1 MCAKLNAN
9 LHDNL
14 TMRQAAAILTLAF
27 VHNVAMAQDVVLEPQ
42 RVSAHC
48 WFFQGE
54 SGMASLANK
63 GYMSN
68 AGFVVTDDGVVVFDA
83 LGTPALGRAMIV
95 AIRKITPAPIRRVV
109 ISHYHADH
117 VYGLQA
123 LNVTGAEIW
132 AQVKAKSYFT
142 SGVAEARLAQ
152 RRIDLAPW
160 VDESTRVVPPDVW
173 LDGDT
178 DFRMGGLTFRLI
190 YSGGAHSPEDM
201 MMMVVEDRIL
211 FAGDLIFAGRIP
223 FVGNADSRGWLGA
236 MEKLLRLEPPP
247 AVVIPGHG
255 GASRDPARDLAT
267 TRDYLLYLRQAM
279 GRAVRDLQSF
289 DEAYANTDW
298 SRFRSLPAF
307 DAANRGNAYGTYLL
321 MEEEEL
327 RSAKP

>member
-1 MCAKLNAN
+1 MKVQVV
-9 LHDNL
+9 
-14 TMRQAAAILTLAF
+14 TRRVAALLALGFTAIVT
-27 VHNVAMAQDVVLEPQ
+27 AQELVLEPQ
-42 RVSAHC
+42 RLSPHC

-68 AGFVVTDDGVVVFDA
+68 AGFVVTDDGVVVFDV
-83 LGTPALGRAMIV
+83 LGTPALGRAMIS
-95 AIRKITPAPIRRVV
+95 AIRKVTPAPIRRIV

-123 LNVTGAEIW
+123 FKGTGAETW
-132 AQVKAKSYFT
+132 AHVKAKAYFT

-160 VDESTRVVPPDVW
+160 IDETTRVIPPDVW

-201 MMMVVEDRIL
+201 MMMVVEDRVL

-236 MEKLLRLEPPP
+236 MEKLLLLRP
-247 AVVIPGHG
+247 APIVVIPGHG
-255 GASRDPARDLAT
+255 ASSRDAARDLQL
-267 TRDYLLYLRQAM
+267 TRDYLIYLRQTM
-279 GRAVRDLQSF
+279 GRAVHDLRSF
-289 DEAYANTDW
+289 DEAYAATDW

-327 RSAKP
+327 QSAKP